1 RESPSF
7 SYLARDVEAFG
18 HILFPPKV
26 YEEEVD
32 GDRGRVVVVVMVGT
46 ADLDSPIYNFINN
59 LSPIQPVKSID
70 SVPIVHTH
78 QPLNFASLSSIFSS
92 PHANPPRETRH
103 PFTDYFKQE
112 NFSDNVGESS
122 LCSEVSDAGRP
133 SGFNSSSQENCTV
146 TCSLNEATVDPPDGC
161 PALPSTFPRSTQYY
175 SGSPDHNVKPCL
187 GIKMDLKLDVGHT
200 PVEFHFVQNGVER
213 RKVLFAMEDGVQENL
228 PFELNKD
235 KGVGRDWESLIP
247 DDGQSLLIFDS
258 STESEA
264 HKGVG
269 EKAVD
274 NDGHSVVSLLS
285 NCTENADHLQKTKPD
300 ISHGPCVHNV
310 NQDLSQNC
318 SEVFEKEHETD
329 HATKML
335 SDMCHDQVDS
345 HQQRGMRRRCLVF
358 EVASVSKRN
367 MYSDSKL
374 NPLTSLSFKGKSV
387 CDTKNLKPNIR
398 ESLYALP
405 GIGLHLNAL
414 ATTSKDR
421 MVNKETL
428 ASEKQIIS
436 IPCSVGSLTS
446 TTAGRNS
453 LRKSSAVEKDLC
465 PSGSEVDLQIV
476 SDDAPK
482 DATPNI
488 FEELSQGSPKKK
500 SYCECFAAGVYCSE
514 PCSCQGCFNKPIHQE
529 TVLAT
534 RRQIES
540 RNPLAFAPK
549 VIRTSESGLEMQ
561 DDDKKTPASARHK
574 RGCNCKKSNC
584 LKKYCEC
591 YQGGVGCSI
600 GCRCEGCKNIF
611 GRKDGFLPRFE
622 ELEQAEKEANA
633 CEKENE
639 SLGDDQQNTSIQI
652 DEHHSSG
659 RSLPIAPYQS
669 CRLSVELPFS
679 SIASSTRSTKL
690 SMGRSPAL
698 YGSHMLRKCEMVL
711 SSPKLENNVSTV
723 VEDDTPAIL
732 RPTASPTTT
741 GIRIASPNQKRVSP
755 PHGGV
760 GLSPPSRKGCR
771 KLILRSIPSFPPLGS
786 DVSAEHPA
794 NYSNSSFGSSAVI

>member
-1 RESPSF
+1 MDTPER
-7 SYLARDVEAFG
+7 A
-18 HILFPPKV
+18 KV
-26 YEEEVD
+26 T
-32 GDRGRVVVVVMVGT
+32 GT
-46 ADLDSPIYNFINN
+46 PLSQFEDSPIYNFINN

-92 PHANPPRETRH
+92 PHANPPRETRFLTRH

-500 SYCECFAAGVYCSE
+500 RRKSGNGGESEGCKRCNCKKSKCLKLYCECFAAGVYCSE

>member
-1 RESPSF
+1 MDTPER
-7 SYLARDVEAFG
+7 AKIA
-18 HILFPPKV
+18 
-26 YEEEVD
+26 
-32 GDRGRVVVVVMVGT
+32 GT
-46 ADLDSPIYNFINN
+46 PLSKFEDSPIYNFINN

-70 SVPIVHTH
+70 SVPIAHTH

-92 PHANPPRETRH
+92 PHDNPPRETRFLTRH

-122 LCSEVSDAGRP
+122 LCPEVSDAGRP
-133 SGFNSSSQENCTV
+133 SGFTSSSQENCTM
-146 TCSLNEATVDPPDGC
+146 TCSLNEATVDPPDEC
-161 PALPSTFPRSTQYY
+161 PALPSTFPQSTQYY
-175 SGSPDHNVKPCL
+175 SGSPDHNVEPCL

-228 PFELNKD
+228 PLELNKD
-235 KGVGRDWESLIP
+235 KGVGCVWESLIP

-264 HKGVG
+264 HKGVS

-274 NDGHSVVSLLS
+274 NDGHSIVSLLS

-310 NQDLSQNC
+310 NQDPSQNC
-318 SEVFEKEHETD
+318 SKVFEKEDETD

-387 CDTKNLKPNIR
+387 CDTKNLKPEIR

-421 MVNKETL
+421 MVNMETL
-428 ASEKQIIS
+428 ASEKQIIR

-488 FEELSQGSPKKK
+488 CEELSQGSPKKK
-500 SYCECFAAGVYCSE
+500 RRKSGNGGESDGCKRCNCKKSKCLKLYCECFAAGVYCSE
-514 PCSCQGCFNKPIHQE
+514 PCSCQGCFNKPIHEE

-549 VIRTSESGLEMQ
+549 VIRTSESGLEMG

-600 GCRCEGCKNIF
+600 GCRCEGCKNLF

-659 RSLPIAPYQS
+659 HILPITPYQS

-679 SIASSTRSTKL
+679 SIASSTTSTKL
-690 SMGRSPAL
+690 SIGRSPAL

-711 SSPKLENNVSTV
+711 PSPKLENNVSTV

-732 RPTASPTTT
+732 RPTVSPTTT

-786 DVSAEHPA
+786 DVSTEHPV
-794 NYSNSSFGSSAVI
+794 NYSNSSFGSSTVI